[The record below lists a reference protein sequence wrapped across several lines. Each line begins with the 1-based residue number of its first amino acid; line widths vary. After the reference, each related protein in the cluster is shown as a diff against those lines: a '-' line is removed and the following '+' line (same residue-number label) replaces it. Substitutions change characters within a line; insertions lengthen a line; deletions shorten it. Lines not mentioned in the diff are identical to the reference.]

1 VATALLAAAGTGER
15 LGANAPKALVEL
27 AGRPMAWW
35 SLREL
40 AAASGVE
47 AVVIAAPPG
56 SERRLEALA
65 AEAAP
70 ALEAKVI
77 SGGASRSDSV
87 SLGLA
92 EAGDAEIVVVH
103 DAARP
108 LVTAELIDRC
118 ITQLANWGCDGVVAA
133 ARAVDTV
140 KEADAGGRVIATL
153 ERSGLWAVQTPQ
165 VFRVAALAGSFAAG
179 DLGRAYDDAQLV
191 EAGGGDVRI
200 VEAPRQ
206 NFKVTTP
213 HDLRVAAWLLEERVP
228 AGPA

>member
-15 LGANAPKALVEL
+15 LGADAPKALVEL

-35 SLREL
+35 SLRAL
-40 AAASGVE
+40 AAASHVE
-47 AVVIAAPPG
+47 DVVIVAPSDFRERMEVLAADAAP
-56 SERRLEALA
+56 SLRAR
-65 AEAAP
+65 
-70 ALEAKVI
+70 VVQ
-77 SGGASRSDSV
+77 GGATRSDSV

-92 EAGDAEIVVVH
+92 EAGGAEVVVVH

-108 LVTAELIDRC
+108 LVTAELFDRC
-118 ITQLANWGCDGVVAA
+118 IAQLANWRCDGVVAA
-133 ARAVDTV
+133 ARALDTV

-153 ERSGLWAVQTPQ
+153 ERSRLWAVQTPQ
-165 VFRVAALAGSFAAG
+165 VFRAQALAGAFAAG

-191 EAGGGDVRI
+191 EAAGGDIRI

-213 HDLRVAAWLLEERVP
+213 HELRVAAWLLEKRRC
-228 AGPA
+228 